1 LRNPNA
7 QLKLRH
13 NILRGGTKV
22 PLKHMNLRKH
32 LLAFATSALVLGA
45 AGAASA
51 TQYILAYTNEAQFG
65 SGPFGTVDV
74 TGTSTDLHFEINVA
88 PGFIVDTGAHYAVTM
103 NLSGTGF
110 ALVGAPGFTLE
121 PGSSFSNAP
130 FGGFNIALN
139 CTTACGNGSNAPHP
153 VSPFTFDITGTG
165 LGVLAA
171 NNFLDSNQVSHP
183 INFAVDVVRGDGIT
197 AVVGGGL
204 GGAVP
209 EPATWGLM
217 ILGFGGA
224 GAALRSRR
232 RKAAAF
238 A

>member
-1 LRNPNA
+1 
-7 QLKLRH
+7 
-13 NILRGGTKV
+13 
-22 PLKHMNLRKH
+22 MNLRKH
-32 LLAFATSALVLGA
+32 LVAFAASALVLGA
-45 AGAASA
+45 ASAANA
-51 TQYILAYTNEAQFG
+51 TQYLLQYTNEAQFG
-65 SGPFGTVDV
+65 AGPFGTVDV
-74 TGTSTDLHFEINVA
+74 TGTSTDLHFEINVT
-88 PGFIVDTGAHYAVTM
+88 PGFVVDTGQHFAVAM
-103 NLSGTGF
+103 NLSGSGF
-110 ALVGAPGFTLE
+110 TLVGAPLGFTLA
-121 PGSSFSNAP
+121 PIGGISSSPFS
-130 FGGFNIALN
+130 GFNIGLN
-139 CTTACGNGSNAPHP
+139 CDQPACGNGGGTPHP
-153 VSPFTFDITGTG
+153 ASPLVFDITGTG

-171 NNFLDSNQVSHP
+171 DPFNGHP
-183 INFAVDVVRGDGIT
+183 INFAVDVVRGEGVT

>member
-1 LRNPNA
+1 
-7 QLKLRH
+7 
-13 NILRGGTKV
+13 
-22 PLKHMNLRKH
+22 MNLRKH

-45 AGAASA
+45 AGAANA

-88 PGFIVDTGAHYAVTM
+88 PGMIVDTGAHFSVAM
-103 NLSGTGF
+103 NLSGSGF
-110 ALVGAPGFTLE
+110 GYVGPANFTLQG
-121 PGSSFSNAP
+121 PSSISNSP
-130 FGGFNIALN
+130 FNGFNLALA
-139 CTTACGNGSNAPHP
+139 CSSCGNGASNPYG
-153 VSPFTFDITGTG
+153 SSLTFDITGTG

-171 NNFLDSNQVSHP
+171 NDFNGHP